1 MEENLDTQRFCSA
14 GTHTPLAAPTDLSAP
29 EDGRTPPWGDV
40 LLVIAFTTA
49 VAVLCAL
56 FNVSEL
62 LRRWTAPWERIQL
75 DELPAILLALALGL
89 AWFARRRYQEA
100 RREIARRRDAE
111 TRASSALA
119 HVRRLSQQHVN
130 VQEQERR
137 AIARELH
144 DELGQYLQVVKL
156 DAVGL
161 RDDSEHNAESIGTR
175 ARAIIDNCNRIHEV
189 LTNLLQHL
197 SPVGLDEL
205 GLSAAVEHCVNTWQ
219 ARLSGVKISLAASS
233 DYNGIDEV
241 SVLTAYRVVQE
252 ALTNVAKHANA
263 TDVRIVLERQ
273 HASGSTE
280 GILVEVN
287 DNGKGFDT
295 GAPTR
300 GLGLI
305 GMRERVEGIGGFLG
319 VESKTGHGA
328 RLVARIPASIAAPEN
343 SAWQV

>member
-1 MEENLDTQRFCSA
+1 MAEKLDTQRLGSA
-14 GTHTPLAAPTDLSAP
+14 GTHSPLAAPNVQSVP
-29 EDGRTPPWGDV
+29 EDGRAVPWGDV

-75 DELPAILLALALGL
+75 DELPPILLALALGL
-89 AWFARRRYQEA
+89 VWFAGRRYREA
-100 RREIARRRDAE
+100 RRELTRRRNAE
-111 TRASSALA
+111 IRASSALA
-119 HVRRLSQQHVN
+119 HVRRLSQQYVN

-161 RDDSEHNAESIGTR
+161 RDDSEHNAESIVTR
-175 ARAIIDNCNRIHEV
+175 AGAMIDNCNRIHEV

-197 SPVGLDEL
+197 RPVGLDEL

-219 ARLSGVKISLAASS
+219 TRLSGVKISLAASG
-233 DYNGIDEV
+233 DYSGIDEV
-241 SVLTAYRVVQE
+241 SVLTAYRIVQE
-252 ALTNVAKHANA
+252 ALTNIAKHANA
-263 TDVRIVLERQ
+263 TDVCILLEREQ
-273 HASGSTE
+273 ASGSTD

-287 DNGKGFDT
+287 DDGTGFDPD
-295 GAPTR
+295 APTR

-305 GMRERVEGIGGFLG
+305 GMRERVEGIGGSLG
-319 VESKTGHGA
+319 VESRSGHGA
-328 RLVARIPASIAAPEN
+328 RLVARLPASIASPGN
-343 SAWQV
+343 TAWQA